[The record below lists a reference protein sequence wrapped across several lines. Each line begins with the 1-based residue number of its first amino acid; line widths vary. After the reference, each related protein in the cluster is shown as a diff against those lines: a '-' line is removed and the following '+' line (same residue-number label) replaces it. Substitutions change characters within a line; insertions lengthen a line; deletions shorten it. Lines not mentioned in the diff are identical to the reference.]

1 MYAPG
6 VENVIYGLKLLGI
19 IACMTA
25 VVPLM
30 IWGMSGS
37 LKAGLQAWRAYL
49 IAMGWLCVPVLAL
62 AVITSV
68 IPH

>member
-6 VENVIYGLKLLGI
+6 VENVLYSLKLLGI
-19 IACMTA
+19 IAGMTA
-25 VVPLM
+25 IVPLM
-30 IWGMSGS
+30 IWGMTGSFKSGM
-37 LKAGLQAWRAYL
+37 QAWRAYL